1 MRLIWCLCLVVLCTH
16 CAQASTHWM
25 VTESGLI
32 QPKLESPFEMARP
45 YDLVAFLNQD
55 TRWDSIISLYHDL
68 AKRQEAIKVLWETL
82 ETDSD
87 VSTHLSEDENCVNA
101 GPVNVLDWYN
111 SVLEDGKSKFISED
125 DYWLNN
131 PYSGQESFVPDCK
144 KISSLT
150 FSMFA
155 FEHLEGMIKRENLSI
170 DPELTLPDQ
179 ISPIMT
185 VDQFGTW
192 LFNILQQNSSS
203 WLHYNM
209 ASLYW
214 RVRGI
219 APKALECCRRAV
231 HYAPREYKDITFLSM
246 GTILH
251 RSKMTED
258 AITVLR
264 AAVDHDPDFALHH
277 FMLGNA
283 YGVSGDFNSSLKHLD
298 MSLELNPLSEPTIK
312 HRYGIMCHAG
322 LIQYKERI
330 RDTLDKLREELV
342 EYSQMEAYWLDLQ
355 ASFLKTMKLPED
367 YDLRHVENNYGKMGE
382 MTGLDFRELKKSG
395 DMNSLIKHFLDGPLY
410 NDKWLNDKGVH
421 ALDSLYTLQR
431 LIKHIQKHA
440 SIASDF
446 VMQAE
451 HMKTPDPKI
460 MKEFGFKLSD
470 MRATEF
476 ENEVKILK
484 GELRLGGDKK
494 TSSPISQVKSQIE
507 EEEFEYEGGLF
518 LYPPTMKVSRNT
530 EDFDRDSDWPTSKFC
545 SESAH
550 KFPKNLETVFP
561 VFLPF
566 ENKGISLGKLLT
578 DKLGVPAETEHELP
592 WHPPTCPQD
601 SHAAAF
607 TQKRPGKQQLSEV
620 VGTGYLRQKLLEY
633 VGDGD
638 LRAVQHMQDAEI
650 GQRIYA
656 AIQKKLAPKWLL
668 YTLASLYW
676 RVRENNANALHCLA
690 SAGRT
695 VQARYK
701 DIVLTSLASL
711 YLEMGH
717 FDEAL
722 LAAEEAFRLSLYEP
736 ATNFILASL
745 NMVKKHRNT
754 HMFHLKQTVRVEPGF
769 MNGLARGLLD
779 AWACV
784 LKEARAQA
792 NKVHEIEFGEAE
804 LTDVCLVCEKGG
816 TNCHMSNIHC
826 FNSRERES
834 GSQFRPLEPK
844 SVDVRSSVDHVDGS
858 IFEPFITN
866 MPPDRR
872 ERLAHH
878 HNFERMLQTVDNALQ
893 GCGSRGC
900 NYIQPEDLALKEE
913 DCVYQQL
920 QLGHWLHVTNFKPL
934 LSDSNLKFPSEIP
947 SLTPSSRKVPE
958 CRLFSDPSQDFFL
971 ERLGRIDTG
980 NWEPILTLM
989 HQFAEYFEYFDY
1001 GSLGA
1006 KIAKYVDTQPRAWLG
1021 ALAAGWWCGAGGHS
1035 ACAARCLAAATALA
1049 PTQLAPHPLRAFA
1062 QLLHMQSKHKEAKE
1076 VAYLAF
1082 YMSPK
1087 SKVEAFLV
1095 AVSHSYMEEY
1105 EQAVWMYRYA
1115 LSFDDKFL
1123 PAKACLHAT
1132 MCLMLFGESAKAK
1145 PKED

>member
-1 MRLIWCLCLVVLCTH
+1 
-16 CAQASTHWM
+16 M

-45 YDLVAFLNQD
+45 YDLLAFLNQD
-55 TRWDSIISLYHDL
+55 TRWDSIISLYYDL
-68 AKRQEAIKVLWETL
+68 SKRKEAIKILWETL

-87 VSTHLSEDENCVNA
+87 VSTHLAEDENCVNA

-111 SVLEDGKSKFISED
+111 SILEDGQSKFIPED
-125 DYWLNN
+125 EYWQNN

-170 DPELTLPDQ
+170 DPELTLPEQ

-192 LFNILQQNSSS
+192 LANILQQNSSS

-214 RVRGI
+214 RVRGN

-231 HYAPREYKDITFLSM
+231 HYAPREYKDLAFLSM

-258 AITVLR
+258 AITLLR

-283 YGVSGDFNSSLKHLD
+283 YGVIGDFNSSLKHLD
-298 MSLELNPLSEPTIK
+298 ISLELNPLSEPTIK

-322 LIQYKERI
+322 LIHYKERI

-342 EYSQMEAYWLDLQ
+342 EYSQKEAYWLDLQ

-410 NDKWLNDKGVH
+410 NDKWLHDKGVH

-431 LIKHIQKHA
+431 LIRHIQKHA
-440 SIASDF
+440 SMASDF

-451 HMKTPDPKI
+451 QIKTPDPKI

-507 EEEFEYEGGLF
+507 DEEFEYEGGVF

-530 EDFDRDSDWPTSKFC
+530 EDFDRDSDWPTNKFC

-550 KFPKNLETVFP
+550 KFPKNLETIFP

-592 WHPPTCPQD
+592 WHPPTCPHD
-601 SHAAAF
+601 NPAATL

-638 LRAVQHMQDAEI
+638 LHAVQHMQDAEI

-676 RVRENNANALHCLA
+676 RVRENNGNALHCLA

-736 ATNFILASL
+736 ATNFMLASL
-745 NMVKKHRNT
+745 NMVKKHRST
-754 HMFHLKQTVRVEPGF
+754 HIFHLKQTVRVEPGF

-779 AWACV
+779 AWSCV

-792 NKVHEIEFGEAE
+792 SKVHEIEFGEAE

-826 FNSRERES
+826 YNSRER
-834 GSQFRPLEPK
+834 G
-844 SVDVRSSVDHVDGS
+844 
-858 IFEPFITN
+858 
-866 MPPDRR
+866 
-872 ERLAHH
+872 
-878 HNFERMLQTVDNALQ
+878 
-893 GCGSRGC
+893 
-900 NYIQPEDLALKEE
+900 
-913 DCVYQQL
+913 
-920 QLGHWLHVTNFKPL
+920 
-934 LSDSNLKFPSEIP
+934 
-947 SLTPSSRKVPE
+947 
-958 CRLFSDPSQDFFL
+958 
-971 ERLGRIDTG
+971 
-980 NWEPILTLM
+980 
-989 HQFAEYFEYFDY
+989 
-1001 GSLGA
+1001 
-1006 KIAKYVDTQPRAWLG
+1006 
-1021 ALAAGWWCGAGGHS
+1021 
-1035 ACAARCLAAATALA
+1035 
-1049 PTQLAPHPLRAFA
+1049 
-1062 QLLHMQSKHKEAKE
+1062 
-1076 VAYLAF
+1076 
-1082 YMSPK
+1082 
-1087 SKVEAFLV
+1087 
-1095 AVSHSYMEEY
+1095 
-1105 EQAVWMYRYA
+1105 
-1115 LSFDDKFL
+1115 
-1123 PAKACLHAT
+1123 
-1132 MCLMLFGESAKAK
+1132 
-1145 PKED
+1145 